1 MFIDESGIAITS
13 LGMETP
19 EWGPTMIPLH
29 PATMEKVAH
38 ELYTPDRLVEFM
50 QNIRPRED
58 GRYILLHAIGAGE
71 YWGSNKNGD
80 YFPEWSLQGMLMPE
94 KIKVYVQ
101 QRGLPV
107 PSEYGYRTFE
117 TYGFPF
123 RHHNNSDRLYSIGER
138 VCCAAYNERMHR
150 IELIVFILKRLAPDL
165 IDKIDRGIPIP
176 WSMGSKLPFD
186 VCSVCFNPARTRK
199 QYCDHLKNQLN
210 KILPG
215 GIKVFS
221 YNYFPRFFDISEV
234 TVPADRS
241 AYDLKKVAED
251 LTSGAAVFEMGPDMD
266 FLSVVPA
273 DRIPSISDSRVAP
286 ALVTEEEMAKYAEMI
301 EVLKTGEDKEA
312 DIDKKVPAQEPAK
325 NLGSEP
331 INKDLWNY
339 IMELV
344 KRDRG
349 NSEPMPGGVR
359 RDLRVSPL
367 DQVLPALTSLGIK
380 MKRDEAE
387 DIIGDRDLPAGLDT
401 GCPSSKLLQSLSGM
415 VPGRSMFEPR
425 FSIRI
430 IRIARPE
437 RDDSLLPNL
446 LVKKS
451 SAAYDRYIQWLRTIN
466 LEKLSELTAHPPVQ
480 MLLSP
485 GTLKEKMLELEE
497 EKVGEASD
505 LRDVFLPFVAGA
517 ALEE

>member
-38 ELYTPDRLVEFM
+38 EHYTPDRLVEFM

-58 GRYILLHAIGAGE
+58 GVYVLLHAIGAGE

-80 YFPEWSLQGMLMPE
+80 YFPEWSLQGMPMPN

-101 QRGLPV
+101 SRGLPV

-123 RHHNNSDRLYSIGER
+123 RHHNNSDRLYTIGER

-150 IELIVFILKRLAPDL
+150 IELIIFILKRLAPDVVDR
-165 IDKIDRGIPIP
+165 INRGIPVP

-186 VCSVCFNPARTRK
+186 VCSICFNPARTRK
-199 QYCDHLKNQLN
+199 QYCDHLKLQLN

-215 GIKVFS
+215 GNKVFS

-234 TVPADRS
+234 TVPANRS

-251 LTSGAAVFEMGPDMD
+251 LTAGRVVFDMSPDMD
-266 FLSVVPA
+266 HLSIVPA
-273 DRIPSISDSRVAP
+273 DHIPQSSGGVS
-286 ALVTEEEMAKYAEMI
+286 TEEMAKYAEMI
-301 EVLKTGEDKEA
+301 EVLKTGEEKEA
-312 DIDKKVPAQEPAK
+312 DIDKKVPAQEPGK
-325 NLGSEP
+325 NLGSAP
-331 INKDLWNY
+331 ISKDLWNY

-349 NSEPMPGGVR
+349 NSEPMPGKVR
-359 RDLRVSPL
+359 QTLQASPL
-367 DQVLPALTSLGIK
+367 DEVLPALTALGIK
-380 MKRDEAE
+380 MKKDEAE
-387 DIIGDRDLPAGLDT
+387 DVIGDREMPTRLDT

-430 IRIARPE
+430 IRISKPE
-437 RDDSLLPNL
+437 GDDSLLPKL

-451 SAAYDRYIQWLRTIN
+451 SAAYDQYVKWLREID

-480 MLLSP
+480 SLLSP
-485 GTLKEKMLELEE
+485 SALKEKMLEFEE
-497 EKVGEASD
+497 EKVGSD
-505 LRDVFLPFVAGA
+505 LRDVFLPFIAEA

>member
-13 LGMETP
+13 LGMEDP
-19 EWGPTMIPLH
+19 AWGPTMVPLH
-29 PATMEKVAH
+29 PGTLEKIAH
-38 ELYTPDRLVEFM
+38 EIHTPLRLIDFM
-50 QNIRPRED
+50 QNIRPRDD

-80 YFPEWSLQGMLMPE
+80 YFPEWSLKGDSIPPDVMKYIRE
-94 KIKVYVQ
+94 
-101 QRGLPV
+101 RSLPV
-107 PSEYGYRTFE
+107 PAEYGYRTFE

-123 RHHNNSDRLYSIGER
+123 RHHNNSDRIYSIGER
-138 VCCAAYNERMHR
+138 VCCAAYNDRMHR
-150 IELIVFILKRLAPDL
+150 IELIIFIFKHKAPDL
-165 IDKIDRGIPIP
+165 VEKIDKGIPIA

-199 QYCDHLKNQLN
+199 QYCKHLSSMLN
-210 KILPG
+210 KVLPG
-215 GIKVFS
+215 GVKVFS

-251 LTSGAAVFEMGPDMD
+251 LTSGAAVFEMDPNME

-273 DRIPSISDSRVAP
+273 DHIPMSHDSRAEP
-286 ALVTEEEMAKYAEMI
+286 LVTREELAKYAEML
-301 EVLKTGEDKEA
+301 EQLKTGEEKAA
-312 DIDKKVPAQEPAK
+312 DIDKKIPAQAPSK

-339 IMELV
+339 IMEMV
-344 KRDRG
+344 KRDREG
-349 NSEPMPGGVR
+349 VESMPPGICSE
-359 RDLRVSPL
+359 LRQSPL
-367 DQVLPALTSLGIK
+367 DKVLPALTSLGIK
-380 MKRDEAE
+380 MTRDEA
-387 DIIGDRDLPAGLDT
+387 DNIIGDRELPSSLDT
-401 GCPSSKLLQSLSGM
+401 SSPVSKLLQSLSGM
-415 VPGRSMFEPR
+415 VSGRSMFEPG

-430 IRIARPE
+430 IKIRKPE
-437 RDDSLLPNL
+437 GDESLLPNI

-451 SAAYDRYIQWLRTIN
+451 SAAYDRYVRWLRTID

-485 GTLKEKMLELEE
+485 SALKEKMLELEE
-497 EKVGEASD
+497 EKVGSD
-505 LRDVFLPFVAGA
+505 LRDVFLPFIAGA